1 MNHGLLIILSSPSGA
16 GKTTVCRRV
25 LEEDTR
31 LSLSVSATTRP
42 PRPEEKEGVDYFF
55 LSPETFHF
63 WILEGAFLEY
73 APVLDNWYGT
83 LQKTV
88 QGQLEEGKDLLFDVD
103 WQGGRAISQRAP
115 EHTVRIFLLPPSLQE
130 LERRLKSR
138 GQDSQE
144 VVEKR
149 MAKAYQEINH
159 WAEYDYVLVNEKID
173 QTVKNVQSIIQA
185 ERLKR
190 KRQKDLFNW
199 VRSLEASHPLGATS
213 PDNILKKTT

>member
-25 LEEDTR
+25 LEEDTH
-31 LSLSVSATTRP
+31 LSLSVSATTRL

-55 LSPETFHF
+55 LSPETFHL

-73 APVLDNWYGT
+73 APVLGNWYGT

-88 QGQLEEGKDLLFDVD
+88 QGQLEEGKDLIFDVD
-103 WQGGRAISQRAP
+103 WQGGRAISQKAP

-130 LERRLKSR
+130 LERRLKGR

-149 MAKAYQEINH
+149 MAKAHQEINH

-190 KRQKDLFNW
+190 KRQKGLFNW
-199 VRSLEASHPLGATS
+199 VRSLEASSPLGAPG
-213 PDNILKKTT
+213 PDNILKKTP